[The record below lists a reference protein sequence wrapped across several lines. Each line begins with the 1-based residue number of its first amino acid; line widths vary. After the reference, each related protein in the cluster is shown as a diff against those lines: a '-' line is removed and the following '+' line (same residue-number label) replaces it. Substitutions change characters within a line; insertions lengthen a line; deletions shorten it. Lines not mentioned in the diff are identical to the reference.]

1 MDMPL
6 PESASITV
14 DHSAEPIPAIAV
26 GSEVKVKALDPISS
40 TGPPSRVRVTEW
52 SSKGIMLTSNRFLF
66 AGTVVQ
72 LHHGRESSI
81 WKVFCCLRVD
91 AGFQVGLE
99 FKRRVD
105 PS

>member
-1 MDMPL
+1 MEISL
-6 PESASITV
+6 PESAGITV
-14 DHSAEPIPAIAV
+14 DHSVEPIPVIAV

-40 TGPPSRVRVTEW
+40 TGPPSRVRVAEW
-52 SSKGIMLTSNRFLF
+52 SSKGIMLFANRFLL

-72 LHHGRESSI
+72 LHHGKESSI

-99 FKRRVD
+99 FKRRVF